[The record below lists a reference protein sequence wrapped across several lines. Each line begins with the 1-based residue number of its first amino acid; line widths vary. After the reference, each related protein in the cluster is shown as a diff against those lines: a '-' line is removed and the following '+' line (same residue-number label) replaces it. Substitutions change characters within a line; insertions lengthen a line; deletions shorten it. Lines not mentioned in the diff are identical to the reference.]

1 MKLSYIGIISYDTR
15 EGIDPKNREP
25 SQELAVVKDV
35 SSYGLLT
42 RNNYAQFMTFFAKQ
56 LAEKAKPNQRQ
67 SVAQDAQDFVF
78 HVYSHKLGV
87 CGVAISDAQYPSLA
101 AHKLLGNVVNEFL
114 AKFPA
119 SSWKDLTASSPR
131 ANIKDQLAEYQKELQ
146 QQLAQYQD
154 PAQIDTIG
162 QIQRELDDTKQVLH
176 QTIESVLGRQEKLD
190 ELVHK
195 SNDLS
200 DMSKGFYKQA
210 RNQNRCCVLM

>member
-1 MKLSYIGIISYDTR
+1 MKLFYIGIISYDTR
-15 EGIDPKNREP
+15 EGIDPKNKEP

-35 SSYGLLT
+35 SSPSLS
-42 RNNYAQFMTFFAKQ
+42 YAQFMTFFAKQ
-56 LAEKAKPNQRQ
+56 LAEKSKPNQRQ
-67 SVAQDAQDFVF
+67 DVAQDAQDFVF
-78 HVYSHKLGV
+78 HIYAHKLGV

-101 AHKLLGNVVNEFL
+101 AHKLLGNVVSEFL
-114 AKFPA
+114 EKFPA
-119 SSWKDLTASSPR
+119 SSWKDLAASSPR
-131 ANIKDQLAEYQKELQ
+131 ANIKDQLAQYQSELQ
-146 QQLAQYQD
+146 QKLAQYQD

-200 DMSKGFYKQA
+200 DMSKGFYKKGPSAFLVAHGQG
-210 RNQNRCCVLM
+210 

>member
-1 MKLSYIGIISYDTR
+1 M
-15 EGIDPKNREP
+15 
-25 SQELAVVKDV
+25 
-35 SSYGLLT
+35 
-42 RNNYAQFMTFFAKQ
+42 
-56 LAEKAKPNQRQ
+56 
-67 SVAQDAQDFVF
+67 F

-200 DMSKGFYKQA
+200 DMSKGFYSTCHPLA
-210 RNQNRCCVLM
+210 VLLNSGVLIWRA

>member
-1 MKLSYIGIISYDTR
+1 MKLSYIGIISYDTT

-35 SSYGLLT
+35 SSY
-42 RNNYAQFMTFFAKQ
+42 
-56 LAEKAKPNQRQ
+56 
-67 SVAQDAQDFVF
+67 DFVF

-200 DMSKGFYKQA
+200 DMSKGFYSTSHPLA
-210 RNQNRCCVLM
+210 V